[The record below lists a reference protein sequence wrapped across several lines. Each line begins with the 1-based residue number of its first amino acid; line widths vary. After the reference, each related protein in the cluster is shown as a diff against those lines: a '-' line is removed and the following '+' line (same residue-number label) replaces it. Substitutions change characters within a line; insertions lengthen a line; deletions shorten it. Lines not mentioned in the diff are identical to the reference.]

1 MSQQNNKAQ
10 QLPVICIKNETK
22 IQLENTRFDL
32 HDLKQYMRQHRNTLN
47 EIIIKNCESNYKR
60 FQIIHTLFLEAD
72 LLLIDF
78 TNLNKLEV
86 EDMKPLEEENNPLYQ
101 KDMDSLYQHSIKNL
115 QAELNIHLMLRQNLN
130 HDKSKIVIKQICF
143 DSKHAFYYSLNALL
157 KYRVEIKCVSFVN
170 ILDMKINPMKAFCEK
185 IRDLFTLTEV
195 QFINVLFSDQNIL
208 QIRYLLNWKQQSLER
223 LVFKRIQMSE
233 YQLELLFSAN
243 NFTLQDL
250 TNLKKFIFKCDEKL
264 QKCQV
269 YKNLIKKY
277 KAFHQKE
284 AKQIEDNY
292 KLQKSVDV
300 QNNNNNNNN
309 ELAKEKDYIKQKL
322 FEPKHIVIHGQSTLS
337 QFSSFQKELQQPLK
351 MLLFQLSQSNFCE
364 ELDISAVS
372 LIGAPQEIIN
382 YLIKAVCDSLSL
394 HTLKI
399 QNCQELIHLLHEG
412 FKQKNNFQD
421 LEVRRLE
428 EIKSKTQLAIKG
440 KMEKQPQ
447 SKQGEDKQFNQK
459 LKKQLKTLDNDYNLN
474 EHIQSEHIRSNEQ
487 LSHRQN
493 DHQEQTN
500 QQSMN
505 SNSFIKI
512 KKMVKRKALKQFT
525 VEGNDNNIFGQS
537 SLNNIIQMMYYSE
550 GLSIDF
556 NDSTLTKDGM
566 KGILDGFEQ
575 LKQKN
580 DYLEIKKF
588 TIKNMKESNQVD
600 GQTWMKFGQNL
611 FLAVGEYLESISLD
625 EIKVK
630 ESVFLEIMRGIFSYK
645 VKQMKIKL
653 RSFTIKQKTDTQ
665 MQVYLFLNQALQY
678 WPLHELRIS
687 SQVDST
693 YQKNNIVSTNN
704 YNYFN
709 KIQSNQF
716 YSYNIK
722 SHHLSISQANLNE
735 HIQSQVQIQRQE
747 IILNSCSTLKILQ
760 LSHFKQ
766 IDWYILIKNIVNCY
780 PKLEE
785 LDISDNGLNLDFIS
799 FLTLNSNL
807 SNIQNLKKLNLSKNP
822 LKTMPLNPRQN
833 QLQNSQ
839 LSLQS
844 GNLDNSTSKQIIQ
857 MKYQSPNNQKIKV
870 NLQQS
875 QELDYAG
882 FNIIKQHPQDVF
894 KSHKDIDGERNE
906 QQEQESIDL
915 NNQAENHKQQCSE
928 TWNRSDDNIANVLDA
943 SKNNNQLSRKRQSS
957 NFEVKHLKVKNTATD
972 EKPTKKYEKV
982 MNDFFSFIFKI
993 QSLEYLDLSYTQITN
1008 TEVEMIES
1016 QIKLQKDS
1024 NLNFENI
1031 NLSGNSEIR
1040 SSELFKK
1047 KIQIFQNCFTNPTKN
1062 QKNSNHQKND
1072 LQQIL
1077 IQPKIN
1083 YASSIT
1089 ELHFQKCDLNIEFY
1103 GKIIEILKL
1112 QQCQFRTINLS
1123 DNHNITEPKW
1133 KDIIKQMLTSQGRFL
1148 ENLYLTNCK
1157 FKDSHIIEICAAIKE
1172 VCESQREEI
1181 LKKYEYG
1188 ALQLNLLDLSSNHLI
1203 EKKEGWSNLIQT
1215 LLGSVLISL
1224 RSIILRNCSINNI
1237 RTQYLLEGLQE
1248 ANLELRKNSDICLRC
1263 LEQIDLKDN
1272 PIPLGLQV
1280 DLQRSFLLSNILQ
1293 SQMSQI
1299 QECNQD
1305 LIQNL
1310 QNLEKNKELFIQK
1323 IQKTPLKKQIKP
1335 SATQLIFGT
1344 QSSDQLD
1351 IILPKIIKSFSYI
1364 DSLVIHINYEC
1375 LNKLING
1382 LQKLEKKIKKQNLED
1397 FGQYEVTSIYEI
1409 QQNQLRIRSVTLIL
1423 NIQSLKIKEKVSSF
1437 QNLQTIQQKKSK
1449 FNVEKKKNKTKKI
1462 MSFGENKSDDESEDS
1477 DSDVEYETDKKKG
1490 RKGNKI
1496 AEEEKFREDQ
1506 NQEQEAED
1514 LIFNYQKHKQL
1525 KNKQKKQKLENDE
1538 YDQNKNLTQENQIDP
1553 QLWETIIKSLY
1564 NISNFEE
1571 LNMQNC
1577 KIDGR
1582 ILDQISKLTSLT
1594 SLNVS
1599 DNNLLYL
1606 VPSEKKNV
1614 KHSNQNLQK
1623 QTKINPFEGLNVL
1636 LNFSNIQELNLS
1648 NTNINARF
1656 VKKFIEILKPLDL
1669 ESRSKPFCL
1678 KKINLSR
1685 NKMLEKQEWQNLVKE
1700 LINNTCL
1707 ETLILSDCNIGKHN
1721 VQGLINA
1728 LLYSVNTDY
1737 LQNIDLSYN
1746 KSIYP
1751 EDWGIII
1758 VNLFNRYRIHKLNI
1772 SYCAIYDQKLKHIL
1786 KNLFLNKIEHLRTLD
1801 FSGNFIEN
1809 PENLFKFMNL
1819 LYQASQIEEIKFE
1832 NCNLNKKNTEYF
1844 NDQVH
1849 LLQIRTLKT
1858 HSSLQIVNFSNNP
1871 QILESYC
1878 HSYTYFQTFLENST
1892 QYFQK
1897 IQEIYL
1903 ENCLIDQ
1910 AKINSFIQCFVSIN
1924 SKGLKINSLLT
1935 LNISGNR
1942 IVGEQFSEMLPLII
1956 QVASSLQNLYIGFN
1970 TNKCQ
1975 QLIQQEEQHESIIDQ
1990 QNLEFPNEINPQ
2002 NAILMNGIQGITAAF
2017 KKISSL
2023 QLNKIQISDDEEVSE
2038 SDWTE
2043 FLEVLLEKTS
2053 KSLQHI
2059 MICGQRK
2066 MLIKESMFFSSL
2078 HKILRQKR
2086 HSNQFLKEYSNQKVK
2101 GDKIDLQIQSIGYLQ
2116 GINQK
2121 IYVLTAPI
2129 WPSFVK
2135 NGFQPELESGNILQ
2149 LDKEEYD
2156 QYFWKTPTQFR
2167 NVYIKLHNDMSIMKF
2182 EGSIQNDSQKNL
2194 SLKADLFIA
2203 LNQLRKYLNCELIS
2217 QKKVESKNQTQTE
2230 IQAQLFLNINYKYS
2244 KLPIF
2249 QIKNVLRAPLQF
2261 REVDL
2266 TPILQGYDNLTFD
2279 YPFYLFL
2286 IQTCNLYPC
2295 DSMTEFFVK
2304 FIKSLSTYYFSID
2317 QNIFNMIQASPHFF
2331 LTEKDRDNIQRS
2343 LNKYKY
2349 LDQEEE
2355 EQKLKNQEPIKNIA
2369 VRQNNNKSKQNTQI
2383 IQQDYLLKK
2392 ASNNKQQNNLGNSFQ
2407 SFKQDY
2413 NGIDSFNRNASNVLS
2428 NNLVQQMN
2436 SNINQSKVINAH
2448 PIQNLS
2454 SNQLQQDAQSI
2465 INKTQINNEISQLQ
2479 LIPNKQF
2486 SEKQH
2491 TLIIANNNYN
2501 QSFNN
2506 NDLKQSTQK
2515 PSQIKRQVTKAHI
2528 QKLEQQKKFW
2538 TVLCPYY
2545 FQSESMDGVEEI
2557 QIIHRI
2563 QKMPPS
2569 ELELKGMSISAIKT
2583 IYAFCFQN
2591 PYFTACQMDY
2601 NHSVFVNT
2609 SLAWSLREKIYRHY
2623 CNYKRNPIKNKLQNI
2638 FFQILRLMIRENVFY
2653 KYDNSAILLDQY
2665 YSKKN
2670 ITLYIMMFLIVFFH
2684 ILTILVP
2691 FIFSNQEGATWDSH
2705 FIYAGFSIITFFFEL
2720 YLVKDILSKI
2730 LHLTPGFYVV
2740 GKSSTYLQ
2748 ACFQRFKKALVEQ
2761 SIINY
2766 KYLIFFW
2773 YLITSQF
2780 SRFNTY
2786 SDFCF
2791 LVLCWSKNSITIFYF
2806 STFIL
2811 LVNKAIC
2818 FYRFINIILKDEL
2831 KRKLPGNNITKFY
2844 ETSIQLDFIAFS
2856 EVLDIVSPYNVTRI
2870 PNNWLTKL
2878 IIPKISGQSM
2888 NQRIYYQLLRIL
2900 FEDVPQIIIQIIYL
2914 IGQINIYAYI
2924 SLIMSFISFSLAFY
2938 KILSIRPSIISQLD
2952 FDELKIQKQSDQ
2964 KKVLIEF
2971 EKKQNQMLTQL
2982 FQLAESQKQYQSPQ
2996 LQFKIKPS
3004 YTQNS
3009 PIKHQQ
3015 PSNF

>member
-1 MSQQNNKAQ
+1 MSQHNQVQKKD
-10 QLPVICIKNETK
+10 VVCIKNETK

-32 HDLKQYMRQHRNTLN
+32 HDLKQFMRNHKDTLQ
-47 EIIIKNCESNYKR
+47 EIIIKGCSSNYKR

-86 EDMKPLEEENNPLYQ
+86 KDMQPYEEENNQLYQ
-101 KDMDSLYQHSIKNL
+101 KDMDSLYDHSIKNL
-115 QAELNIHLMLRQNLN
+115 MAEFNIHQMLRQNLN
-130 HDKSKIVIKQICF
+130 QDKSKIVIKQICF

-157 KYRVEIKCVSFVN
+157 KYRVQIKCVSFVN

-284 AKQIEDNY
+284 TKQVEDNY
-292 KLQKSVDV
+292 KLQKQVEQQS
-300 QNNNNNNNN
+300 NIKN
-309 ELAKEKDYIKQKL
+309 ELVKEKDYIKQKL
-322 FEPKHIVIHGQSTLS
+322 FEPKHIIIHSQNKSS
-337 QFSSFQKELQQPLK
+337 QFSSFQKEFQQPLK

-364 ELDISAVS
+364 ELDISAFS

-412 FKQKNNFQD
+412 FRQKNNSQD
-421 LEVRRLE
+421 LEVRRLD
-428 EIKSKTQLAIKG
+428 EIKSKSLLAIKQNS
-440 KMEKQPQ
+440 EKQPQ
-447 SKQGEDKQFNQK
+447 SNQGQDSQFNQK
-459 LKKQLKTLDNDYNLN
+459 LKKQLRTLDNDCNIN
-474 EHIQSEHIRSNEQ
+474 EHIQSEQLRSNEQ

-493 DHQEQTN
+493 QNEHQEQAN
-500 QQSMN
+500 QPSMN

-512 KKMVKRKALKQFT
+512 KKRVKRKALKQFI
-525 VEGNDNNIFGQS
+525 VEGNDHNIFGQS

-550 GLSIDF
+550 ALSIDF

-575 LKQKN
+575 LKLKN

-588 TIKNMKESNQVD
+588 TIKNMKESNQID
-600 GQTWMKFGQNL
+600 GQSWMKFGQNL
-611 FLAVGEYLESISLD
+611 FLAVGEYLESIALD
-625 EIKVK
+625 GIKAK

-645 VKQMKIKL
+645 VKQLKIKL
-653 RSFTIKQKTDTQ
+653 RSFIINQKTDTQ
-665 MQVYLFLNQALQY
+665 MQIYLFLNQALQY
-678 WPLHELRIS
+678 WPLQELRIS

-693 YQKNNIVSTNN
+693 QQKNNIVNTNN

-709 KIQSNQF
+709 KIQSNQL
-716 YSYNIK
+716 YSHNIK
-722 SHHLSISQANLNE
+722 SYHMSVSQANLNDM
-735 HIQSQVQIQRQE
+735 QSQVQIQRQE

-766 IDWYILIKNIVNCY
+766 IDWYVLIKNIVNCY

-785 LDISDNGLNLDFIS
+785 LDISDNNLNLDFIS

-807 SNIQNLKKLNLSKNP
+807 SNMQNLKKLNLSKNP
-822 LKTMPLNPRQN
+822 LKSMPSNPRQN

-839 LSLQS
+839 ISLQS
-844 GNLDNSTSKQIIQ
+844 GNLENSTIKQINQ
-857 MKYQSPNNQKIKV
+857 MKYQQTGNQKHKV

-875 QELDYAG
+875 LDLDQTG
-882 FNIIKQHPQDVF
+882 LNIIKQHPQNVF
-894 KSHKDIDGERNE
+894 KLNKDNEVERNE
-906 QQEQESIDL
+906 YQKQESIEFL
-915 NNQAENHKQQCSE
+915 NNQVENHKQQCSE
-928 TWNRSDDNIANVLDA
+928 ASLKSDDNIANLLDA
-943 SKNNNQLSRKRQSS
+943 SKNNMNQLARKRQSS
-957 NFEVKHLKVKNTATD
+957 NFEVRNLKAKNTMTED
-972 EKPTKKYEKV
+972 KPVKKYEKV
-982 MNDFFSFIFKI
+982 MSDFFAFIFKI
-993 QSLEYLDLSYTQITN
+993 QSLEYLDLSSTQITN
-1008 TEVEMIES
+1008 TEVEMIEN
-1016 QIKLQKDS
+1016 QIKLQKES
-1024 NLNFENI
+1024 NLSFENI
-1031 NLSGNSEIR
+1031 NLNGNNDIIR
-1040 SSELFKK
+1040 QELFKK
-1047 KIQIFQNCFTNPTKN
+1047 KIQIFQSYFENPTKN
-1062 QKNSNHQKND
+1062 QKNQNQEKTD
-1072 LQQIL
+1072 QLKIL
-1077 IQPKIN
+1077 VQPKIN
-1083 YASSIT
+1083 YGSTIK
-1089 ELHFQKCDLNIEFY
+1089 ELNFQNCDLGNDFY
-1103 GKIIEILKL
+1103 SKVIEILKL
-1112 QQCQFRTINLS
+1112 KQCQFRTINLS
-1123 DNHNITEPKW
+1123 DNSNITEAKW
-1133 KDIIKQMLTSQGRFL
+1133 KDIMKQMLTSQGRFL

-1157 FKDSHIIEICAAIKE
+1157 FKDSHIIEICSAIKE
-1172 VCESQREEI
+1172 VCEIQKEEI

-1188 ALQLNLLDLSSNHLI
+1188 ALQLNLLDLSSNSQI
-1203 EKKEGWSNLIQT
+1203 KEGWSNLIQT

-1237 RTQYLLEGLQE
+1237 KTQYLLEGLQV

-1293 SQMSQI
+1293 SQISQV
-1299 QECNQD
+1299 QECNED
-1305 LIQNL
+1305 LIKNL
-1310 QNLEKNKELFIQK
+1310 QNLEKNKEFFIHQIQK
-1323 IQKTPLKKQIKP
+1323 CPIKKQIKP
-1335 SATQLIFGT
+1335 SATQLIFGI

-1351 IILPKIIKSFSYI
+1351 TILPEVLKSFSYI
-1364 DSLVIHINYEC
+1364 DSLVIHINYEF
-1375 LNKLING
+1375 LDNLIEG
-1382 LQKLEKKIKKQNLED
+1382 LQNLEMRIKNQNQEE
-1397 FGQYEVTSIYEI
+1397 FAQYEATSIYEI
-1409 QQNQLRIRSVTLIL
+1409 QQAQLRFRSVTLIL
-1423 NIQSLKIKEKVSSF
+1423 NIESLKIKEKIPSF
-1437 QNLQTIQQKKSK
+1437 QNLQAIQQKKSK
-1449 FNVEKKKNKTKKI
+1449 FNVDKKKNKSKKI
-1462 MSFGENKSDDESEDS
+1462 MSFGESKSSDDSHDSQSDDEK
-1477 DSDVEYETDKKKG
+1477 YKGHKKKN
-1490 RKGNKI
+1490 RQGNI
-1496 AEEEKFREDQ
+1496 INEEEKIRDDQ
-1506 NQEQEAED
+1506 NLQEEEAQD
-1514 LIFNYQKHKQL
+1514 LIFNYQKHL

-1538 YDQNKNLTQENQIDP
+1538 YDLNKYQTQENQIEP
-1553 QLWETIIKSLY
+1553 QKWERIIKCLF

-1571 LNMQNC
+1571 LTMQNC

-1582 ILDQISKLTSLT
+1582 VLDQICKITSLV
-1594 SLNVS
+1594 SLNIS
-1599 DNNLLYL
+1599 DNHLLYL
-1606 VPSEKKNV
+1606 VPSQKKNM
-1614 KHSNQNLQK
+1614 KHSNQNFQK
-1623 QTKINPFEGLNVL
+1623 LTKINPFEGLNIL
-1636 LNFSNIQELNLS
+1636 LNFSNLQELNLS

-1656 VKKFIEILKPLDL
+1656 VKKFTEILKPIDL
-1669 ESRSKPFCL
+1669 ESRSKPYCL
-1678 KKINLSR
+1678 KKINLSQ
-1685 NKMLEKQEWQNLVKE
+1685 NKMLQKQEWQTLIKE
-1700 LINNTCL
+1700 LLNNTCL

-1728 LLYSVNTDY
+1728 LLYAVNTDY
-1737 LQNIDLSYN
+1737 LHNIDLSYN

-1758 VNLFNRYRIHKLNI
+1758 VNLFNRYRIQELNV
-1772 SYCAIYDQKLKHIL
+1772 SYCAIYDQKLKNIL
-1786 KNLFLNKIEHLRTLD
+1786 KNLFLNKIEYLKTLD
-1801 FSGNFIEN
+1801 FSGNYIEN

-1819 LYQASQIEEIKFE
+1819 LYQASKIEEIKFE

-1910 AKINSFIQCFVSIN
+1910 AKINSFIQCFISIN

-1942 IVGEQFSEMLPLII
+1942 ILGQQFSEMLPLII

-1975 QLIQQEEQHESIIDQ
+1975 QYLEEQYQENIIDQ
-1990 QNLEFPNEINPQ
+1990 QNLEFPNNDEPQ
-2002 NAILMNGIQGITAAF
+2002 NAPLMNGIQGITAAF
-2017 KKISSL
+2017 KKINQL
-2023 QLNKIQISDDEEVSE
+2023 NLNKIQISDDEEVSE

-2066 MLIKESMFFSSL
+2066 MHIKESMFFSSL

-2086 HSNQFLKEYSNQKVK
+2086 HSNQFLKEYSNQKAK
-2101 GDKIDLQIQSIGYLQ
+2101 GDKIDLQIQSIGYFQ
-2116 GINQK
+2116 GMNQK
-2121 IYVLTAPI
+2121 IYVLTASI

-2149 LDKEEYD
+2149 LDKQEYD
-2156 QYFWKTPTQFR
+2156 KYFWQTPTQFR

-2182 EGSIQNDSQKNL
+2182 EGSIQNDSQQNL

-2217 QKKVESKNQTQTE
+2217 QNKVDSRNQTQTE

-2249 QIKNVLRAPLQF
+2249 QIQNVLRAPLQF

-2266 TPILQGYDNLTFD
+2266 TPILKGYDNLTFD

-2343 LNKYKY
+2343 LNKYKH

-2355 EQKLKNQEPIKNIA
+2355 EQKLKNQESMKNKNVA

-2383 IQQDYLLKK
+2383 IQQDYLAKK
-2392 ASNNKQQNNLGNSFQ
+2392 TSNNKQLNNLGNSFQ

-2413 NGIDSFNRNASNVLS
+2413 NGIDSFNRNASNILS
-2428 NNLVQQMN
+2428 NNFVSQLN
-2436 SNINQSKVINAH
+2436 GNINQSKIINAH
-2448 PIQNLS
+2448 AIQNLS
-2454 SNQLQQDAQSI
+2454 SNQLQQDALS
-2465 INKTQINNEISQLQ
+2465 INNKLNDISQNQ
-2479 LIPNKQF
+2479 LIPNRQLSDKQPT
-2486 SEKQH
+2486 Q
-2491 TLIIANNNYN
+2491 IIPNLGNNQIQYIG
-2501 QSFNN
+2501 S
-2506 NDLKQSTQK
+2506 DLRQSTLK
-2515 PSQIKRQVTKAHI
+2515 PQQIKKQITKAHI

-2623 CNYKRNPIKNKLQNI
+2623 CNYKRNPIKNKLQSI

-2670 ITLYIMMFLIVFFH
+2670 LTLYLMMFLIIFFH

-2705 FIYAGFSIITFFFEL
+2705 FIYAGFSIITFVFEL
-2720 YLVKDILSKI
+2720 YLVKDILNKI

-2740 GKSSTYLQ
+2740 GKSSTYMQ

-2766 KYLIFFW
+2766 KYLIFLW

-2791 LVLCWSKNSITIFYF
+2791 LVLCWRKNSITIFYF

-2811 LVNKAIC
+2811 LLNKAIC
-2818 FYRFINIILKDEL
+2818 FYRFVNIILKDEL

-2952 FDELKIQKQSDQ
+2952 FDELKIQKQTDQ
-2964 KKVLIEF
+2964 EKVLKEF
-2971 EKKQNQMLTQL
+2971 EEKQNQMLIQL
-2982 FQLAESQKQYQSPQ
+2982 FQLAETQKKSIIQQPQYK
-2996 LQFKIKPS
+2996 LKPS
-3004 YTQNS
+3004 YQQNS
-3009 PIKHQQ
+3009 PSKLQQ
-3015 PSNF
+3015 TYF

>member
-1 MSQQNNKAQ
+1 
-10 QLPVICIKNETK
+10 
-22 IQLENTRFDL
+22 
-32 HDLKQYMRQHRNTLN
+32 
-47 EIIIKNCESNYKR
+47 
-60 FQIIHTLFLEAD
+60 
-72 LLLIDF
+72 
-78 TNLNKLEV
+78 
-86 EDMKPLEEENNPLYQ
+86 
-101 KDMDSLYQHSIKNL
+101 
-115 QAELNIHLMLRQNLN
+115 
-130 HDKSKIVIKQICF
+130 
-143 DSKHAFYYSLNALL
+143 
-157 KYRVEIKCVSFVN
+157 
-170 ILDMKINPMKAFCEK
+170 MKINPMKAFCEK
-185 IRDLFTLTEV
+185 IRDLSTLTEI

-277 KAFHQKE
+277 KTFHQKE
-284 AKQIEDNY
+284 GKQIEDNY
-292 KLQKSVDV
+292 IIQKSIDI
-300 QNNNNNNNN
+300 QNNKN
-309 ELAKEKDYIKQKL
+309 ELFKEKDYIKQKL
-322 FEPKHIVIHGQSTLS
+322 FEPKHIIIHGQSTLS
-337 QFSSFQKELQQPLK
+337 QFSAFQKELQQPLK

-421 LEVRRLE
+421 LEVRRLDE
-428 EIKSKTQLAIKG
+428 SKSKSQLAIQH

-447 SKQGEDKQFNQK
+447 QNQGQDKQFNLK
-459 LKKQLKTLDNDYNLN
+459 SKKQLKTLDNDYNYN
-474 EHIQSEHIRSNEQ
+474 EHIQSEQIRSNEQ

-493 DHQEQTN
+493 EHQEQTN
-500 QQSMN
+500 QSSMN

-512 KKMVKRKALKQFT
+512 KKRVKRKALKQFI

-550 GLSIDF
+550 ALSIDF

-566 KGILDGFEQ
+566 KGILDGFDQ

-611 FLAVGEYLESISLD
+611 FLVVGEYLESINLD
-625 EIKVK
+625 GIKVK
-630 ESVFLEIMRGIFSYK
+630 QSIFLEIMRGIFSYK

-653 RSFTIKQKTDTQ
+653 RSFIIKQKTDTQ
-665 MQVYLFLNQALQY
+665 MQVHLFLNQALQY
-678 WPLHELRIS
+678 WPLSELRIS
-687 SQVDST
+687 SYVDLT
-693 YQKNNIVSTNN
+693 QQKNNIISTNN

-716 YSYNIK
+716 YSHNIK
-722 SHHLSISQANLNE
+722 SHRLSLSQANLNE
-735 HIQSQVQIQRQE
+735 NIQSQVQIQRQE
-747 IILNSCSTLKILQ
+747 VILNFCSTLKILQ

-822 LKTMPLNPRQN
+822 LKTMPSNPRQN

-839 LSLQS
+839 ISLKS
-844 GNLDNSTSKQIIQ
+844 GNLDNSSSKQIIQ
-857 MKYQSPNNQKIKV
+857 MKYQSTNNQKLKV

-875 QELDYAG
+875 QDLDQAG
-882 FNIIKQHPQDVF
+882 FNIIKQHPQDMF
-894 KSHKDIDGERNE
+894 KYYKEIEGERNE
-906 QQEQESIDL
+906 SQGQESIDL
-915 NNQAENHKQQCSE
+915 NNQGENHKQQCSE
-928 TWNRSDDNIANVLDA
+928 TQNKSYDNIANLLEA
-943 SKNNNQLSRKRQSS
+943 SKSNNTQPPRKRQSS
-957 NFEVKHLKVKNTATD
+957 NFEFKHLKVKNTIPE
-972 EKPTKKYEKV
+972 EKQTKKYEKV

-1008 TEVEMIES
+1008 TEVETIEN
-1016 QIKLQKDS
+1016 QIKQQKES
-1024 NLNFENI
+1024 NLNFESI
-1031 NLSGNSEIR
+1031 NLNGNSEIR
-1040 SSELFKK
+1040 QSELFKK
-1047 KIQIFQNCFTNPTKN
+1047 KIQIFENCFENPTKN
-1062 QKNSNHQKND
+1062 QKNLNHEKTDQ
-1072 LQQIL
+1072 QQIL
-1077 IQPKIN
+1077 IQPKISK
-1083 YASSIT
+1083 ASSIK

-1103 GKIIEILKL
+1103 SKLIDILKL
-1112 QQCQFRTINLS
+1112 KQCQFKTINLS
-1123 DNHNITEPKW
+1123 DNHNIAESKW

-1148 ENLYLTNCK
+1148 ENLYLSNCK

-1203 EKKEGWSNLIQT
+1203 EKKDGWSNLIQT

-1224 RSIILRNCSINNI
+1224 RSLILRNCSINNI

-1272 PIPLGLQV
+1272 PIPLSLQV

-1310 QNLEKNKELFIQK
+1310 QNLEKNKEVFIKQIQK
-1323 IQKTPLKKQIKP
+1323 APLKRQLKP
-1335 SATQLIFGT
+1335 SVTQLIFGI

-1351 IILPKIIKSFSYI
+1351 IILPKILKSFSYI
-1364 DSLVIHINYEC
+1364 DSLVIHINYEYQ
-1375 LNKLING
+1375 NKLIEG
-1382 LQKLEKKIKKQNLED
+1382 LQILEKKIKKQNQED
-1397 FGQYEVTSIYEI
+1397 FGQYEATSIDEI
-1409 QQNQLRIRSVTLIL
+1409 QQTQLRVRSVTLIL
-1423 NIQSLKIKEKVSSF
+1423 NIESLKIKEKISSF
-1437 QNLQTIQQKKSK
+1437 QNIQTIKEKKSK
-1449 FNVEKKKNKTKKI
+1449 FNVERNKRKTRKVQ
-1462 MSFGENKSDDESEDS
+1462 SFGEEKSSDDSQDSESDNEKNEADQ
-1477 DSDVEYETDKKKG
+1477 KKG
-1490 RKGNKI
+1490 RQGHKI
-1496 AEEEKFREDQ
+1496 IEEEKRREDQ
-1506 NQEQEAED
+1506 TQEQETED
-1514 LIFNYQKHKQL
+1514 LIFNYQKHQQL

-1538 YDQNKNLTQENQIDP
+1538 YYQNKKQTQENQIDP
-1553 QLWETIIKSLY
+1553 QTWEKIIKCLY

-1571 LNMQNC
+1571 LTMQNC

-1582 ILDQISKLTSLT
+1582 ILDQICKLTSLIT
-1594 SLNVS
+1594 LNVS
-1599 DNNLLYL
+1599 DNHLLYL
-1606 VPSEKKNV
+1606 VPSEKKTM
-1614 KHSNQNLQK
+1614 KYSNQNLQK
-1623 QTKINPFEGLNVL
+1623 QTKINPFEGLNIL
-1636 LNFSNIQELNLS
+1636 LNFSNLQELNLS

-1656 VKKFIEILKPLDL
+1656 VKNFIEILKPLALD
-1669 ESRSKPFCL
+1669 SRSKPFCL
-1678 KKINLSR
+1678 KKINLSH
-1685 NKMLEKQEWQNLVKE
+1685 NKMLEKQEWQNLIKE

-1728 LLYSVNTDY
+1728 LLYSVNRDY
-1737 LQNIDLSYN
+1737 LHNIDLSYN

-1758 VNLFNRYRIHKLNI
+1758 VNLFNRYRIHSLNI
-1772 SYCAIYDQKLKHIL
+1772 SYCAIYDQKLKYIQ
-1786 KNLFLNKIEHLRTLD
+1786 KNLFLNKIKHLKSLD

-1809 PENLFKFMNL
+1809 PENLFKFINL
-1819 LYQASQIEEIKFE
+1819 LNQASQIEEIKFE

-1849 LLQIRTLKT
+1849 LLQIRTLKI

-1871 QILESYC
+1871 QILESYF
-1878 HSYTYFQTFLENST
+1878 HTYTYFQTFLENST

-1910 AKINSFIQCFVSIN
+1910 AKINSFIQCFISIN
-1924 SKGLKINSLLT
+1924 SKGLKIKNLLT

-1942 IVGEQFSEMLPLII
+1942 ILGEQFSEMLPLII

-1975 QLIQQEEQHESIIDQ
+1975 QQQTEEYQESIIDQ
-1990 QNLEFPNEINPQ
+1990 QNLENKIKPQ
-2002 NAILMNGIQGITAAF
+2002 SMSLMNGIQGITAAF
-2017 KKISSL
+2017 KKINSL
-2023 QLNKIQISDDEEVSE
+2023 LLNKIQVSDDEEVSE

-2043 FLEVLLEKTS
+2043 FLDVLLEKTS

-2066 MLIKESMFFSSL
+2066 MLIKESKFFSSL

-2086 HSNQFLKEYSNQKVK
+2086 HTNQFLKEYSIQKAK
-2101 GDKIDLQIQSIGYLQ
+2101 GDKIDLQIQSIGYFQ
-2116 GINQK
+2116 GINSK
-2121 IYVLTAPI
+2121 IYVLTASI

-2156 QYFWKTPTQFR
+2156 KYFWQTPTQFR

-2203 LNQLRKYLNCELIS
+2203 LNQFRRYLNCELIS
-2217 QKKVESKNQTQTE
+2217 QKKVESKNQTSTE

-2266 TPILQGYDNLTFD
+2266 TPILQGFDNLTFG

-2304 FIKSLSTYYFSID
+2304 FIKSLSTYYFSMD

-2331 LTEKDRDNIQRS
+2331 LTEKDRDNIQKS

-2355 EQKLKNQEPIKNIA
+2355 EQKLKNQEPLKNKNIA
-2369 VRQNNNKSKQNTQI
+2369 VTQNNNKSKQTNQI
-2383 IQQDYLLKK
+2383 IQQDYLTKK
-2392 ASNNKQQNNLGNSFQ
+2392 SSNNKQQNNLGNSFQ

-2413 NGIDSFNRNASNVLS
+2413 NGIDSFNRNASNILS
-2428 NNLVQQMN
+2428 NNFVQQIN
-2436 SNINQSKVINAH
+2436 GNINQSKIINAH
-2448 PIQNLS
+2448 AIQNLS
-2454 SNQLQQDAQSI
+2454 SNYFQQDAQSI
-2465 INKTQINNEISQLQ
+2465 INKIQLNNEVSQTQ
-2479 LIPNKQF
+2479 LIPNKQL
-2486 SEKQH
+2486 SDKQH
-2491 TLIIANNNYN
+2491 TIAIANLGNNQN
-2501 QSFNN
+2501 LFFQNN
-2506 NDLKQSTQK
+2506 NLKQSTLK
-2515 PSQIKRQVTKAHI
+2515 PLQIKKQVIKTHM

-2545 FQSESMDGVEEI
+2545 FQSESMNGVEEI

-2623 CNYKRNPIKNKLQNI
+2623 SNYKRNPIKNKLQNI
-2638 FFQILRLMIRENVFY
+2638 LFMILRLMIRENVFY

-2670 ITLYIMMFLIVFFH
+2670 LTLYLMMFLIVFFH
-2684 ILTILVP
+2684 LLTILVP
-2691 FIFSNQEGATWDSH
+2691 FIFSNQEGATWNSH

-2740 GKSSTYLQ
+2740 GKSSTYIQ

-2766 KYLIFFW
+2766 KYLIFLW

-2791 LVLCWSKNSITIFYF
+2791 IVLCWRKNSLTIFYF

-2818 FYRFINIILKDEL
+2818 FYRFINIILKDER

-2924 SLIMSFISFSLAFY
+2924 SLIMSFISFSLALY

-2964 KKVLIEF
+2964 KKVLKEF
-2971 EKKQNQMLTQL
+2971 EKNQNQMLTQL
-2982 FQLAESQKQYQSPQ
+2982 FQLVESQKKSQSPQ

-3004 YTQNS
+3004 Y
-3009 PIKHQQ
+3009 QQ
-3015 PSNF
+3015 SYPMKLLASNI